1 MFGVPH
7 ALFGGGLLTDP
18 RLWFGVVFVLGFAGT
33 LALSGVRRPWLWTA
47 VVTAS
52 PIIAFPLTTGGDD
65 LPVLALICVG
75 LALLRTGQTPRPVL
89 RIILAGLV
97 LGLAAA
103 MKATAWPALAVALAL
118 VAARDGKRAAGWL
131 ALATIAVPIAAD
143 GPVLI
148 TQPAAVVSNTI
159 LFPLGLTKIKSPA
172 ASFLPGHLIAEAW
185 GPGHLVAIGLVLL
198 AGLGVAASLV
208 LRPPRD
214 ERAAGWRLLT
224 GLVLMFAFA
233 PASRFGYAVYP
244 LGLACWLLLA
254 APAASGLISAYE
266 AAPCG
271 PRQTNG
277 TGLNGTGPTGAGP
290 AGAGPAG
297 ARWLTG
303 GLPQLGC
310 APGPRRCRRASASAA
325 PRDFRRGSTRGD
337 LSLERGELLVHL
349 GGGPG
354 LVELL
359 LDVVGVS
366 PDVFEHPGRSSSSTA
381 PARACIVAILSWA
394 RWSAAPESPKVLEIP
409 AALSSTALTAFAAV
423 YWAFSTSFWVRNSF
437 TRFCRA
443 SRVCSSFSSC
453 SVSCWCCGSMA
464 SICAWAAAL
473 RDSASLARSSLPWE
487 SAALAWSWRWST
499 ECWSCCSCNSICLR
513 DAAMSTSPAGPA

>member
-1 MFGVPH
+1 MTLPLTRPPRGDAGHDARPCPSPRPPWWPGRSRRWRDRARQWQGRARRWRERNPLSRAWATSPRGAAILLAVCTLFAGAVAVFSTNPPERLWGILAAGPYGLAALTALLAGRPGRRIAVVVSLAGAVIVPLAWMAWSGRGQPEVGVVIHSAGLFLHDGTPYPAGHAVATAHNPYVYNPYLPALAVFGVPR

-52 PIIAFPLTTGGDD
+52 PIIAFPLATGGDD

-75 LALLRTGQTPRPVL
+75 LALLRSGPAQRPALGGAFRPVLLPVLLPVLRPELRPVL
-89 RIILAGLV
+89 RIILAGLA

-131 ALATIAVPIAAD
+131 ALATIAVPLAVD

-148 TQPAAVVSNTI
+148 AQPAAVVSNTI
-159 LFPLGLTKIKSPA
+159 LFPLGLTRIKSPA

-198 AGLGVAASLV
+198 AGLAVAASLV

-214 ERAAGWRLLT
+214 ERAAGWRLVT

-254 APAASGLISAYE
+254 VPAASGLISPYDSAP
-266 AAPCG
+266 AA
-271 PRQTNG
+271 R
-277 TGLNGTGPTGAGP
+277 AGSREP
-290 AGAGPAG
+290 G
-297 ARWLTG
+297 AREQCSLEPG
-303 GLPQLGC
+303 Q
-310 APGPRRCRRASASAA
+310 PGPGQRESSDAR
-325 PRDFRRGSTRGD
+325 T
-337 LSLERGELLVHL
+337 
-349 GGGPG
+349 
-354 LVELL
+354 
-359 LDVVGVS
+359 VS
-366 PDVFEHPGRSSSSTA
+366 RS
-381 PARACIVAILSWA
+381 
-394 RWSAAPESPKVLEIP
+394 
-409 AALSSTALTAFAAV
+409 
-423 YWAFSTSFWVRNSF
+423 
-437 TRFCRA
+437 
-443 SRVCSSFSSC
+443 
-453 SVSCWCCGSMA
+453 
-464 SICAWAAAL
+464 
-473 RDSASLARSSLPWE
+473 
-487 SAALAWSWRWST
+487 
-499 ECWSCCSCNSICLR
+499 
-513 DAAMSTSPAGPA
+513 

>member
-1 MFGVPH
+1 MTLPLTRPPRGDAGHDGRPRRWQQQARRWQQQARGWQQQARGWRERARRWRERNRLSRAWATSPCGAAVLLAVCTLFACGVAVFSTNPPERLWGVMAAGPYGIAAVAARLAGRRGRRIAVAVALAGAVIAPLAWMAWTGQAQPEVGVVIHSARLFLHDGTPYQAAHAVAAAHNPYVYNPYLPALAVFGVPH

-33 LALSGVRRPWLWTA
+33 LTLSGVRRPWLWTA

-75 LALLRTGQTPRPVL
+75 LALLRTGQAPRPVPRPVP
-89 RIILAGLV
+89 RIVLAGLV

-131 ALATIAVPIAAD
+131 ALATVAVPVAVD

-148 TQPAAVVSNTI
+148 SQPAAVVSNTI

-198 AGLGVAASLV
+198 AGLSLAASLV

-214 ERAAGWRLLT
+214 ERAAGWRLVT

-254 APAASGLISAYE
+254 APAASSEVSAYE
-266 AAPCG
+266 AAP
-271 PRQTNG
+271 
-277 TGLNGTGPTGAGP
+277 A
-290 AGAGPAG
+290 
-297 ARWLTG
+297 
-303 GLPQLGC
+303 
-310 APGPRRCRRASASAA
+310 
-325 PRDFRRGSTRGD
+325 D
-337 LSLERGELLVHL
+337 LA
-349 GGGPG
+349 
-354 LVELL
+354 
-359 LDVVGVS
+359 
-366 PDVFEHPGRSSSSTA
+366 T
-381 PARACIVAILSWA
+381 
-394 RWSAAPESPKVLEIP
+394 
-409 AALSSTALTAFAAV
+409 
-423 YWAFSTSFWVRNSF
+423 
-437 TRFCRA
+437 
-443 SRVCSSFSSC
+443 
-453 SVSCWCCGSMA
+453 
-464 SICAWAAAL
+464 
-473 RDSASLARSSLPWE
+473 
-487 SAALAWSWRWST
+487 ST
-499 ECWSCCSCNSICLR
+499 EQLSR
-513 DAAMSTSPAGPA
+513 H

>member
-1 MFGVPH
+1 MFSTNPPERLWGIMAAGPYGLAALAALLAGRRGRRIAVAVALAGAVIVPLAWMAWTGQAQPEVGVVIHSAGLFLHDGTPYQAAHAVATAHNPYVYNPYLPALAVFGVPH

-131 ALATIAVPIAAD
+131 ALATIAVPVAVD

-214 ERAAGWRLLT
+214 ERAAGWRLVT

-254 APAASGLISAYE
+254 APAASGLVSAYE
-266 AAPCG
+266 VA
-271 PRQTNG
+271 
-277 TGLNGTGPTGAGP
+277 P
-290 AGAGPAG
+290 AGRAKAAAAAGRQLPAPPVISGG
-297 ARWLTG
+297 A
-303 GLPQLGC
+303 P
-310 APGPRRCRRASASAA
+310 PGPISALSAA
-325 PRDFRRGSTRGD
+325 SSLSTPAAVPA
-337 LSLERGELLVHL
+337 SSSSFWMSS
-349 GGGPG
+349 
-354 LVELL
+354 
-359 LDVVGVS
+359 VS
-366 PDVFEHPGRSSSSTA
+366 PPTSSSTPDASSSSTA
-381 PARACIVAILSWA
+381 PARACIWAILS
-394 RWSAAPESPKVLEIP
+394 
-409 AALSSTALTAFAAV
+409 
-423 YWAFSTSFWVRNSF
+423 
-437 TRFCRA
+437 
-443 SRVCSSFSSC
+443 
-453 SVSCWCCGSMA
+453 
-464 SICAWAAAL
+464 
-473 RDSASLARSSLPWE
+473 
-487 SAALAWSWRWST
+487 
-499 ECWSCCSCNSICLR
+499 
-513 DAAMSTSPAGPA
+513 

>member
-1 MFGVPH
+1 MTLPLTRPPRGDAGHDARPCPSPRPPWWPGRSRRWRDRARQWQGRARRWRERNPLSRAWATSPRGAAILLTVCTLFAGAVAVFSTNPPERLWGILAACLYGLAALTALLAGRPGRRIAVVVSLAGAVIVPLAWMAWSGRGQPEVGVVIHSAGLFLHDGTPYQAGHAVATAHNPYVYNPYLPALAVFGVPH

-52 PIIAFPLTTGGDD
+52 PIIAFPLATGGDD

-75 LALLRTGQTPRPVL
+75 LALLRSGPAQRPALRGALRPVLRPVLRPELRPVL
-89 RIILAGLV
+89 RIILAGLA

-131 ALATIAVPIAAD
+131 ALATIAVPLAVD

-148 TQPAAVVSNTI
+148 AQPAAVVSNTI
-159 LFPLGLTKIKSPA
+159 LFPLGLTRIKSPA

-198 AGLGVAASLV
+198 AGLAVAASLV

-214 ERAAGWRLLT
+214 ERAAGWRLVT

-254 APAASGLISAYE
+254 VPAASGLISPYDSAP
-266 AAPCG
+266 AA
-271 PRQTNG
+271 R
-277 TGLNGTGPTGAGP
+277 AGSREP
-290 AGAGPAG
+290 G
-297 ARWLTG
+297 AREQCSLEPG
-303 GLPQLGC
+303 Q
-310 APGPRRCRRASASAA
+310 PGPGQR
-325 PRDFRRGSTRGD
+325 
-337 LSLERGELLVHL
+337 E
-349 GGGPG
+349 
-354 LVELL
+354 
-359 LDVVGVS
+359 S
-366 PDVFEHPGRSSSSTA
+366 PDTRTVSRS
-381 PARACIVAILSWA
+381 
-394 RWSAAPESPKVLEIP
+394 
-409 AALSSTALTAFAAV
+409 
-423 YWAFSTSFWVRNSF
+423 
-437 TRFCRA
+437 
-443 SRVCSSFSSC
+443 
-453 SVSCWCCGSMA
+453 
-464 SICAWAAAL
+464 
-473 RDSASLARSSLPWE
+473 
-487 SAALAWSWRWST
+487 
-499 ECWSCCSCNSICLR
+499 
-513 DAAMSTSPAGPA
+513 

>member
-1 MFGVPH
+1 MTLPLTRRPGGDARPRPAPRPPWWPGRSRLWRDRARHGLERARRWTGRARRWQEQGPLSRAWATSPRGATVLLAACTLFASAVAVFSTNPPERLWGVMAAGPYGLAALAARLGGRRGRRIAVAVALTGAVIVPLAWMAWTGRAQPEVGVVIHSARLFLHDGTPYQAAHAVATAHSPYVYNPYLPALAVFGVPH

-18 RLWFGVVFVLGFAGT
+18 RLWFGVVFVLGFAGALT
-33 LALSGVRRPWLWTA
+33 LSGVRRPWLWTA
-47 VVTAS
+47 VLTAS

-75 LALLRTGQTPRPVL
+75 LALLRIGQAPRPVL
-89 RIILAGLV
+89 RPVPRTILAGLV

-131 ALATIAVPIAAD
+131 ALATVAVPVAVD

-148 TQPAAVVSNTI
+148 SQPAAVVSNTI

-214 ERAAGWRLLT
+214 ERAAGWRLVT

-254 APAASGLISAYE
+254 TPATSGLVPAYE
-266 AAPCG
+266 AAPAD
-271 PRQTNG
+271 R
-277 TGLNGTGPTGAGP
+277 
-290 AGAGPAG
+290 
-297 ARWLTG
+297 AR
-303 GLPQLGC
+303 
-310 APGPRRCRRASASAA
+310 SAV
-325 PRDFRRGSTRGD
+325 P
-337 LSLERGELLVHL
+337 
-349 GGGPG
+349 P
-354 LVELL
+354 
-359 LDVVGVS
+359 GVS
-366 PDVFEHPGRSSSSTA
+366 FQRPR
-381 PARACIVAILSWA
+381 
-394 RWSAAPESPKVLEIP
+394 
-409 AALSSTALTAFAAV
+409 
-423 YWAFSTSFWVRNSF
+423 
-437 TRFCRA
+437 
-443 SRVCSSFSSC
+443 
-453 SVSCWCCGSMA
+453 
-464 SICAWAAAL
+464 
-473 RDSASLARSSLPWE
+473 
-487 SAALAWSWRWST
+487 
-499 ECWSCCSCNSICLR
+499 
-513 DAAMSTSPAGPA
+513 

>member
-1 MFGVPH
+1 VCTLFAGAVAVFSTNPPERLWGILAAGPYGFAALAALLAGRRGRRFAVAVSLAGAVIVPLAWMAWSGRGQPEVGVVIHSAGLFLHDGTPYQAAHAVATSHNPYVYNPYLPALAVFGVPH

-75 LALLRTGQTPRPVL
+75 LALLRNVRAERPALQGVLGPGLRPGLRPVL
-89 RIILAGLV
+89 RIILAGLA

-103 MKATAWPALAVALAL
+103 MKATAWPALAVVLAL

-131 ALATIAVPIAAD
+131 ALATIAVPIAVD

-148 TQPAAVVSNTI
+148 AQPAAVVSNTI

-214 ERAAGWRLLT
+214 ERAAGWRLVT

-244 LGLACWLLLA
+244 LGLACWLLLT
-254 APAASGLISAYE
+254 APAASGLISPYE
-266 AAPCG
+266 AAP
-271 PRQTNG
+271 
-277 TGLNGTGPTGAGP
+277 AG
-290 AGAGPAG
+290 
-297 ARWLTG
+297 
-303 GLPQLGC
+303 
-310 APGPRRCRRASASAA
+310 RASS
-325 PRDFRRGSTRGD
+325 PEPGSREPGQRGRQGQGQTQREQGQREPSDART
-337 LSLERGELLVHL
+337 
-349 GGGPG
+349 
-354 LVELL
+354 
-359 LDVVGVS
+359 VS
-366 PDVFEHPGRSSSSTA
+366 RS
-381 PARACIVAILSWA
+381 
-394 RWSAAPESPKVLEIP
+394 
-409 AALSSTALTAFAAV
+409 
-423 YWAFSTSFWVRNSF
+423 
-437 TRFCRA
+437 
-443 SRVCSSFSSC
+443 
-453 SVSCWCCGSMA
+453 
-464 SICAWAAAL
+464 
-473 RDSASLARSSLPWE
+473 
-487 SAALAWSWRWST
+487 
-499 ECWSCCSCNSICLR
+499 
-513 DAAMSTSPAGPA
+513 

>member
-1 MFGVPH
+1 MTLPLTRPPRGDAGHDARPRPSPRPPWWPGRPRLWRDLARQWQERARRWQERNPLSRAWATSPRGAAILLAVCTLFACAVALFSTNPPERLWGIMAAGPYGLAAFAALLAGRRGRKIAVAVSLAGAVIVPLAWMAWTGRAQPEVGVVIHSAGLFLHDGTPYQGAHAVATAHNPYVYNPYLPALAVFGVPH

-33 LALSGVRRPWLWTA
+33 LALSGVPRPWLWTA

-75 LALLRTGQTPRPVL
+75 LALLRTGQTPRPGL
-89 RIILAGLV
+89 RIILGGLV

-131 ALATIAVPIAAD
+131 ALASIAVPIAVD

-208 LRPPRD
+208 LRPPRN
-214 ERAAGWRLLT
+214 ECAAGWRLVT

-254 APAASGLISAYE
+254 TPVASGLISADG
-266 AAPCG
+266 AASAGRAKSLDRGSVEQG
-271 PRQTNG
+271 PR
-277 TGLNGTGPTGAGP
+277 GPSQQAQSQAVRP
-290 AGAGPAG
+290 ASQVP
-297 ARWLTG
+297 
-303 GLPQLGC
+303 P
-310 APGPRRCRRASASAA
+310 
-325 PRDFRRGSTRGD
+325 
-337 LSLERGELLVHL
+337 
-349 GGGPG
+349 
-354 LVELL
+354 
-359 LDVVGVS
+359 GVS
-366 PDVFEHPGRSSSSTA
+366 FQRPP
-381 PARACIVAILSWA
+381 
-394 RWSAAPESPKVLEIP
+394 
-409 AALSSTALTAFAAV
+409 
-423 YWAFSTSFWVRNSF
+423 
-437 TRFCRA
+437 
-443 SRVCSSFSSC
+443 
-453 SVSCWCCGSMA
+453 
-464 SICAWAAAL
+464 
-473 RDSASLARSSLPWE
+473 
-487 SAALAWSWRWST
+487 
-499 ECWSCCSCNSICLR
+499 
-513 DAAMSTSPAGPA
+513 

>member
-1 MFGVPH
+1 VCTLFACAVAVFSTNPPERLWGIMAAGPYGLAALAALLAGRRGRRIAVAVALAGAAIVPLAWMAWTGQGQPEVGVVIHSAGLFLHDGTPYQAGHAVATAHNPYVYNPYLPALAVFGVPH

-47 VVTAS
+47 VLTAS

-75 LALLRTGQTPRPVL
+75 LALLRTGQAPRPVL
-89 RIILAGLV
+89 RIILGGLV

-131 ALATIAVPIAAD
+131 ALATIAVPIAVD

-214 ERAAGWRLLT
+214 ERAAGWRLVT

-254 APAASGLISAYE
+254 APAASGFISAYG
-266 AAPCG
+266 AAPGARAKSMEPGSMEPDPREQGQGQG
-271 PRQTNG
+271 PRGQG
-277 TGLNGTGPTGAGP
+277 Q
-290 AGAGPAG
+290 
-297 ARWLTG
+297 R
-303 GLPQLGC
+303 
-310 APGPRRCRRASASAA
+310 
-325 PRDFRRGSTRGD
+325 
-337 LSLERGELLVHL
+337 
-349 GGGPG
+349 
-354 LVELL
+354 
-359 LDVVGVS
+359 
-366 PDVFEHPGRSSSSTA
+366 
-381 PARACIVAILSWA
+381 
-394 RWSAAPESPKVLEIP
+394 
-409 AALSSTALTAFAAV
+409 
-423 YWAFSTSFWVRNSF
+423 
-437 TRFCRA
+437 
-443 SRVCSSFSSC
+443 
-453 SVSCWCCGSMA
+453 
-464 SICAWAAAL
+464 
-473 RDSASLARSSLPWE
+473 E
-487 SAALAWSWRWST
+487 SAGSRAVSR
-499 ECWSCCSCNSICLR
+499 N
-513 DAAMSTSPAGPA
+513 

>member
-1 MFGVPH
+1 MTLPLTRPPRGDAGHDARPRPSPRPPWWPGGSRLGRDRVRQWQQRARRWRERNPLSRAWATSPRGAAILLAVCTLFAGAVAVFSTNPPERLWGILAAGPYGLAALAALLAGRSGRKIALAVSLAGAVIVPLAWMAWSGRGQPEVGVVIHSAGLFLHDGTPYQAAHAVATAHNPYVYNPYLPALAVFGVPH

-33 LALSGVRRPWLWTA
+33 LALSGAPRPWLWTA

-75 LALLRTGQTPRPVL
+75 LALLRSGQTWRPALPRALRLRLRPVL
-89 RIILAGLV
+89 PPQHRPGLIILAGLA

-131 ALATIAVPIAAD
+131 ALATIAVPIAVD

-148 TQPAAVVSNTI
+148 AQPAAVVSNTI

-198 AGLGVAASLV
+198 AGLGVAVSLV

-214 ERAAGWRLLT
+214 ERAAGWRLVT

-254 APAASGLISAYE
+254 APAASGLISPYE
-266 AAPCG
+266 AAP
-271 PRQTNG
+271 
-277 TGLNGTGPTGAGP
+277 AGR
-290 AGAGPAG
+290 ASSAEQDSRG
-297 ARWLTG
+297 
-303 GLPQLGC
+303 
-310 APGPRRCRRASASAA
+310 PGPPGQGQRESSRARR
-325 PRDFRRGSTRGD
+325 
-337 LSLERGELLVHL
+337 
-349 GGGPG
+349 
-354 LVELL
+354 
-359 LDVVGVS
+359 VS
-366 PDVFEHPGRSSSSTA
+366 RS
-381 PARACIVAILSWA
+381 
-394 RWSAAPESPKVLEIP
+394 
-409 AALSSTALTAFAAV
+409 
-423 YWAFSTSFWVRNSF
+423 
-437 TRFCRA
+437 
-443 SRVCSSFSSC
+443 
-453 SVSCWCCGSMA
+453 
-464 SICAWAAAL
+464 
-473 RDSASLARSSLPWE
+473 
-487 SAALAWSWRWST
+487 
-499 ECWSCCSCNSICLR
+499 
-513 DAAMSTSPAGPA
+513 

>member
-1 MFGVPH
+1 MTLPLTRPPRGAAGHDTALRPSPRPPWWPGRSRLWRSPLSLAWATSPRGAAILLAVCTLFACAVALFSTNPPERLWGILAAGPYGLAALAALLAGQRGRRIAVAVSLAGAVIVPLAWMAWTGRAQPEVGVVIHSAGLFLHDGTPYQAAHAVATAHNPYVYNPYLPALAVFGGPH

-52 PIIAFPLTTGGDD
+52 PIIAFLLTTGGDD
-65 LPVLALICVG
+65 LPVLALICLG
-75 LALLRTGQTPRPVL
+75 LALLRTGQVSRPALQPSAGLRPALRPVL

-103 MKATAWPALAVALAL
+103 MKATAWPALAVAIAL

-131 ALATIAVPIAAD
+131 ALATIAVPIVVD

-198 AGLGVAASLV
+198 AGLGVAASLL

-214 ERAAGWRLLT
+214 ERAAGWRLVT

-254 APAASGLISAYE
+254 APVASGLISAYE
-266 AAPCG
+266 AAPPG
-271 PRQTNG
+271 RAKSMDQ
-277 TGLNGTGPTGAGP
+277 
-290 AGAGPAG
+290 G
-297 ARWLTG
+297 AREQG
-303 GLPQLGC
+303 P
-310 APGPRRCRRASASAA
+310 PGPGQQEQGQREQ
-325 PRDFRRGSTRGD
+325 GQHGQ
-337 LSLERGELLVHL
+337 E
-349 GGGPG
+349 PG
-354 LVELL
+354 Q
-359 LDVVGVS
+359 
-366 PDVFEHPGRSSSSTA
+366 R
-381 PARACIVAILSWA
+381 
-394 RWSAAPESPKVLEIP
+394 ES
-409 AALSSTALTAFAAV
+409 
-423 YWAFSTSFWVRNSF
+423 
-437 TRFCRA
+437 
-443 SRVCSSFSSC
+443 
-453 SVSCWCCGSMA
+453 
-464 SICAWAAAL
+464 
-473 RDSASLARSSLPWE
+473 ARSQAVS
-487 SAALAWSWRWST
+487 RT
-499 ECWSCCSCNSICLR
+499 
-513 DAAMSTSPAGPA
+513 

>member
-1 MFGVPH
+1 LAVFGVPH

-75 LALLRTGQTPRPVL
+75 LALLRTGQAPRPVL
-89 RIILAGLV
+89 RPVPRIILAGLV

-131 ALATIAVPIAAD
+131 ALATIAVPIAVD
-143 GPVLI
+143 GPILI
-148 TQPAAVVSNTI
+148 RQPAAVVSNTI

-198 AGLGVAASLV
+198 AGLGVAVSLI

-214 ERAAGWRLLT
+214 ERAAGWRLVT

-266 AAPCG
+266 AVPAGRAKAMEQDSMEQG
-271 PRQTNG
+271 PRGEDQRAKSLRG
-277 TGLNGTGPTGAGP
+277 HSQ
-290 AGAGPAG
+290 
-297 ARWLTG
+297 RESG
-303 GLPQLGC
+303 GS
-310 APGPRRCRRASASAA
+310 RA
-325 PRDFRRGSTRGD
+325 
-337 LSLERGELLVHL
+337 
-349 GGGPG
+349 
-354 LVELL
+354 
-359 LDVVGVS
+359 VS
-366 PDVFEHPGRSSSSTA
+366 
-381 PARACIVAILSWA
+381 
-394 RWSAAPESPKVLEIP
+394 
-409 AALSSTALTAFAAV
+409 
-423 YWAFSTSFWVRNSF
+423 RN
-437 TRFCRA
+437 
-443 SRVCSSFSSC
+443 
-453 SVSCWCCGSMA
+453 
-464 SICAWAAAL
+464 
-473 RDSASLARSSLPWE
+473 
-487 SAALAWSWRWST
+487 
-499 ECWSCCSCNSICLR
+499 
-513 DAAMSTSPAGPA
+513 

>member
-1 MFGVPH
+1 MTLPLTRPPRGDAGSDGRPRRWQQQAREWGERARRWQQRNRLSRAWATSPRGAAILLAVCTLFACAVAVFSTNPPERLWGVMAAGPYGAAAVAAWLAGRPGRRIAVALALAGAVIVPLAWMAWTGQAQPEVGVVIHSAGLFLHDGTPYQAAHAVAAAHNPYVYNPYLPALAVFGVPH

-33 LALSGVRRPWLWTA
+33 LTLSGVRRPWLWTA

-75 LALLRTGQTPRPVL
+75 LALLRTGQAPRPVPRPALRPVLRPVL
-89 RIILAGLV
+89 RIVLAGLV

-118 VAARDGKRAAGWL
+118 VAAREGRRAAGWL
-131 ALATIAVPIAAD
+131 ALAAIAVPVAVD

-148 TQPAAVVSNTI
+148 SQPAAVVSNTI

-214 ERAAGWRLLT
+214 ERAAGWRLVT

-254 APAASGLISAYE
+254 APAASGHVSAYE
-266 AAPCG
+266 
-271 PRQTNG
+271 
-277 TGLNGTGPTGAGP
+277 
-290 AGAGPAG
+290 
-297 ARWLTG
+297 
-303 GLPQLGC
+303 
-310 APGPRRCRRASASAA
+310 
-325 PRDFRRGSTRGD
+325 
-337 LSLERGELLVHL
+337 
-349 GGGPG
+349 
-354 LVELL
+354 
-359 LDVVGVS
+359 
-366 PDVFEHPGRSSSSTA
+366 TA
-381 PARACIVAILSWA
+381 PADR
-394 RWSAAPESPKVLEIP
+394 
-409 AALSSTALTAFAAV
+409 
-423 YWAFSTSFWVRNSF
+423 
-437 TRFCRA
+437 
-443 SRVCSSFSSC
+443 SRSMEP
-453 SVSCWCCGSMA
+453 VS
-464 SICAWAAAL
+464 
-473 RDSASLARSSLPWE
+473 RH
-487 SAALAWSWRWST
+487 
-499 ECWSCCSCNSICLR
+499 
-513 DAAMSTSPAGPA
+513 